1 MVLGKARMPLHQLL
15 RLGRGA
21 IVALEASEADE
32 VEILAN
38 GLPVA
43 RGAVVVTG
51 EPIAVEVTAM
61 IGRETVIRDRG
72 ARLDGGAS
80 GEADALPAAA

>member
-21 IVALEASEADE
+21 VVALEAGEADE

-43 RGAVVVTG
+43 RGAVVVDG
-51 EPIAVEVTAM
+51 ERIAVEVTAM
-61 IGRETVIRDRG
+61 IGRETVIRDPG
-72 ARLDGGAS
+72 ARLDGAPS
-80 GEADALPAAA
+80 GEAGTAPAAA